1 MKNLLNKIFGA
12 RIWAL
17 FLKEMKQIRND
28 RRLIFTLIIPPTVQL
43 IIFGYALNPEVTNLR
58 LGVVDESR
66 TAVSRELVS
75 AFVES
80 RSFRVEG
87 YYLSTDDLGQA
98 LSKGDLDAG
107 LIIPVDFAKKR
118 DRGITAQVQFL
129 LDAVDYNTAGIAG
142 GYAQRIIAS
151 LNQRIAKTAT
161 IPANTE
167 SPVEGAEGVQQ
178 AVAMNITGEPKS
190 SGEIVPRIALLYNS
204 GLRNAWFIVTGT
216 LGILL
221 VLNGSLVSSA
231 SMVKEKEI
239 GTVEQL
245 LMTPAQSTEIIVAKM
260 SPLFLLLLMDIFLA
274 LAVGHFIFSVPVR
287 GNIILL
293 FSAGALCVLS
303 GIGIGTI
310 IATFSKSQQQAQ
322 LISFFVNPP
331 LALLAGATTPIEA
344 IPDWLRPL
352 TWLNPIRHFASI
364 ARGVMLKGVG
374 IEELYPYLLSLIGF
388 ALVLITVSALRFR
401 KQLG

>member
-17 FLKEMKQIRND
+17 FLKELKQIRND
-28 RRLIFTLIIPPTVQL
+28 KRLIFTLIIPPTIQL

-66 TAVSRELVS
+66 TAASREVIS

-80 RSFRVEG
+80 HSFRIKG
-87 YYLSTDDLGQA
+87 YYLSTEDLGQS
-98 LSKGDLDAG
+98 LSKGDLEAG

-118 DRGITAQVQFL
+118 ERGVTAQVQFL

-151 LNQRIAKTAT
+151 LNQRIAQEASLPAPAQAETENAGGTQNAVSVNVVGNPKASREITA
-161 IPANTE
+161 
-167 SPVEGAEGVQQ
+167 
-178 AVAMNITGEPKS
+178 
-190 SGEIVPRIALLYNS
+190 RIALLYNS
-204 GLRNAWFIVTGT
+204 GLQNAWFIVTGT

-221 VLNGSLVSSA
+221 VLNGSLISSA

-260 SPLFLLLLMDIFLA
+260 APLFLLLLIDIFLA
-274 LAVGHFIFSVPVR
+274 LAVGSFFFSVPIR
-287 GNIILL
+287 GNIVLL
-293 FSAGALCVLS
+293 CFAGALCVLA

-374 IEELYPYLLSLIGF
+374 IEELYPYLLSLVGF
-388 ALVLITVSALRFR
+388 AAVLITVSALRFR